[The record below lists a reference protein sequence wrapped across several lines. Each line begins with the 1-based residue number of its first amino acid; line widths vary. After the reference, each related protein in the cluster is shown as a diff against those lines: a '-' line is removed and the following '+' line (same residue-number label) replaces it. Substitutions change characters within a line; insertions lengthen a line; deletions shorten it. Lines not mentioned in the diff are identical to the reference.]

1 MGCCSIEELCKK
13 DVINVEN
20 AACLG
25 TVFDVEVDVCSG
37 KLVSLLVLSQ
47 SRMSG
52 LRRGDILKVCW
63 EDICVIGDDVILVKN
78 ACSCAPQKQ
87 NKALFD
93 IFSK

>member
-1 MGCCSIEELCKK
+1 MGCCSIEDLCKK

-37 KLVSLLVLSQ
+37 KLVSLLVLAQ

-52 LRRGDILKVCW
+52 FRRGDILKVCW

-78 ACSCAPQKQ
+78 ACTCTPPKQ

>member
-1 MGCCSIEELCKK
+1 MGCCSIEDLCKK

-37 KLVSLLVLSQ
+37 KLVSLLVLAQ

-52 LRRGDILKVCW
+52 FKRGDILKVCW
-63 EDICVIGDDVILVKN
+63 EDISVIGDDVILVRN
-78 ACSCAPQKQ
+78 ACSCVPPKQ
-87 NKALFD
+87 NKPLFD

>member
-1 MGCCSIEELCKK
+1 MGCCSIEDLCKK

-20 AACLG
+20 AACIG
-25 TVFDVEVDVCSG
+25 TVTDVEVDVCSG
-37 KLVSLLVLSQ
+37 KLVSLLVLAQ

-52 LRRGDILKVCW
+52 FRKGDMLKVSW

-78 ACSCAPQKQ
+78 ACPAEPLKQ
-87 NKALFD
+87 NKLLFD